1 MLLFFTGSPFH
12 VMPQLTLLFV
22 HINQLTEYFFA
33 KSTLANE
40 GNGRKVA
47 LKCLESKKENTEL
60 PSSSLERGEGICLV
74 DYILSLIKFPRTNPK
89 TDTASVQR

>member
-1 MLLFFTGSPFH
+1 MLLFSSWSPPH
-12 VMPQLTLLFV
+12 VIPPLTLLFV
-22 HINQLTEYFFA
+22 YINQLTEYFFA

-60 PSSSLERGEGICLV
+60 PSRSLERGEEIRLV
-74 DYILSLIKFPRTNPK
+74 DYILLSLIKFPKTNFK
-89 TDTASVQR
+89 M